1 MKKSKFLK
9 KSIAM
14 LLAVMLVVA
23 MIPLSAAAAD
33 TPAVSYVTVNGAST
47 EVNGNTYSATI
58 KELGSNDS
66 VEVIVELL
74 NGNGQVQYQDK
85 VATEENGVFTFTLSD
100 EDEAAGRAEFD
111 VYTDDSNDLVDTYT
125 VTFDTTPQSGNNS
138 VESVAYEGMYA
149 TRTSGNNF
157 TATYAYG
164 DGLHGTVTVTLEDAT
179 ATVTAP
185 NGSAA
190 TDKGNGVW
198 EFNAGGNDTMTF
210 NVTSENGVTARY
222 NLNLVPAAAFDT
234 FSVEGERLAADIGR
248 VTEGQNGPTVTVHM
262 PYDTKADANGNFYFT
277 PSFTT
282 SFESLEV
289 YAEKPDHT
297 LVAFESGTE
306 YNLKDLVVLS
316 NNQNLDGVDVT
327 LVVTYSEEVSE
338 TWTLSFEVPAEDP
351 VAAITGLTVRN
362 YQATVEG
369 TTITIALPE
378 DYRTNSSVTVA
389 TNNEIQVTNGGTFES
404 DPTTGTV
411 TLTNIDLS
419 KDRYTLRAIAKIAE
433 IGATSVDVQDY
444 TLIIETAE
452 VEDAQMTNMTLRD
465 PDGKDYTG
473 AIDQEKGTITFSG
486 ENAIPY
492 SVKQKSGLAGWK
504 LFWTASSGS
513 TVTYQNGNL
522 VAATGSALKGDE
534 GYLPEGKAG
543 AGKGFV
549 EDFGKADH
557 AIVVQAPGFSAK
569 EYTIVFESADPS
581 TDSTLSDVELTY
593 ASTWNTKNTSNS
605 LPVEIGKDANGVNT
619 LTVDVPYKDWGANNY
634 NSAWVSTVLPANS
647 ELYFVNGSN
656 LLDPTSVLNAA
667 STVANVDKLPA
678 AYGSNSYGYGQAWTE
693 DAPADTL
700 TLIVISEALAD
711 TINDGANFNTILN
724 NNSNLGKYTVY
735 ELTLVEQAPRQTAEI
750 TAFSVYNDYDGTTAT
765 GTVNGDDI
773 TITLPYYY
781 DYTKAAG
788 KADLYVDF
796 DVKGGETVTVE
807 NSALVS
813 KGITPLTFNQDGTVS
828 STSTPVIANQ
838 ASSVIWV
845 QQSYTVG
852 TIRATSEDGDT
863 TNDYTLTVKFAE
875 PENGALLNSVT
886 INGVTVRPDANHN
899 VNITMPL
906 GTEITSLVPTF
917 DLSENAYVTY
927 DGNVIDPGYAFN
939 FVSDKTIE
947 VTSESGTAHN
957 TYRIHVEVSN
967 RFTDVN
973 EGDWFFEDVMA
984 GVENGYIQG
993 VGNGRFDPYGDI
1005 TRAQFACLIARAMGF
1020 EEPAEGTEVDTRFI
1034 DVPSDYWGAAAIAF
1048 CQEQGLIEGYS
1059 NGEFRPQNSIT
1070 RQEVATILARA
1081 FDLTEISDEKYVDDN
1096 LIPEWSSDAIYMN
1109 KAAGIMNGD
1118 AAGTFRP
1125 AANMNRAEAATVL
1138 MNANRA
1144 GLID

>member
-9 KSIAM
+9 KSLAM

-248 VTEGQNGPTVTVHM
+248 VTEGQNGATVTVHM

-297 LVAFESGTE
+297 HVAFESGTE

-351 VAAITGLTVRN
+351 VAAITGLTIQN

-378 DYRTNSSVTVA
+378 VYRTTNGTVEVA
-389 TNNEIQVTNGGTFES
+389 TNNDILVTNG
-404 DPTTGTV
+404 TTVNSVNGIA
-411 TLTNIDLS
+411 TLRGIDLT
-419 KDRYTLRAIAKIAE
+419 KDRYTLRATAKAVE
-433 IGATSVDVQDY
+433 IGATSKDVQDY

-452 VEDAQMTNMTLRD
+452 VEEAQMTNMTLRD

-473 AIDQEKGTITFSG
+473 VIDQEKGTITFSG
-486 ENAIPY
+486 ESAIPY
-492 SVKQKSGLAGWK
+492 SVRSRSDLSGWK
-504 LFWTASSGS
+504 LFWTASSGA
-513 TVTYQNGNL
+513 TVTTSQGAML
-522 VAATGSALKGDE
+522 PITGSDVDVDA
-534 GYLPEGKAG
+534 GYLPNGDRFDNTAAEATII
-543 AGKGFV
+543 V
-549 EDFGKADH
+549 E
-557 AIVVQAPGFSAK
+557 APNYSAK
-569 EYTIVFESADPS
+569 NYTIVFDSADPS
-581 TDSTLSDVELTY
+581 TDSTLSNVELTY

-619 LTVDVPYKDWGANNY
+619 LTVDVPYKDWEANNY

-647 ELYFVNGSN
+647 ELYFVNRSGQ
-656 LLDPTSVLNAA
+656 LDATNVLNATSA
-667 STVANVDKLPA
+667 VTNEDVLPQAYTGNNV
-678 AYGSNSYGYGQAWTE
+678 YGYGQAWNET
-693 DAPADTL
+693 APDDTL
-700 TLIVISEALAD
+700 TMIVISEALAD

-927 DGNVIDPGYAFN
+927 DGNEIDPGYAFN

-1048 CQEQGLIEGYS
+1048 CQQGLIEGYS
-1059 NGEFRPQNSIT
+1059 NGEFRPQNYIT

-1144 GLID
+1144 GLIE